1 MAVAAERAVVSDD
14 ATLDA
19 FARDGSESER
29 DDDSEE
35 DAPTAE
41 PAAVTSSWGA
51 DATCESCGGPA
62 TRRWLDDGKRVCGAC
77 KQWS

>member
-19 FARDGSESER
+19 FARDSGSER
-29 DDDSEE
+29 DDSAD
-35 DAPTAE
+35 DAPAVE

-51 DATCESCGGPA
+51 DGTCEACGEPA
-62 TRRWLDDGKRVCGAC
+62 SRRWLDGGERVCGAC